1 MTHLSPILL
10 GIGALALLTG
20 CERGP
25 SEDDMAGCAV
35 RRSGPPISSREVAD
49 CAVERGE
56 RAERKAVR

>member
-10 GIGALALLTG
+10 GIGALVLLTG
-20 CERGP
+20 CDPHE
-25 SEDDMAGCAV
+25 EDMAGCAV

-56 RAERKAVR
+56 RAERKAMR